1 MDFSKDE
8 LKEAKR
14 QIDSVLHKLRETI
27 KTFKAK
33 ENAERYKSQI
43 TLAKRRV
50 KSFEIAKW
58 LTCPRQHRHLKR
70 KDSIRF
76 LVSLVF
82 SNFFIYTGCRKE
94 LAPNCRIRVK
104 IYSKA
109 ARPLS
114 NLSGVSGNTLP
125 ASDNRLLH
133 GSVFG
138 YKISICTQIP
148 RSRLPPG
155 CGNAVRLTIPVLTSP
170 GSSPSAHCPGSS
182 LSGSCC

>member
-1 MDFSKDE
+1 MGSGYGENMEQKIKQDE
-8 LKEAKR
+8 IFIGQNIR
-14 QIDSVLHKLRETI
+14 RIR
-27 KTFKAK
+27 KAK
-33 ENAERYKSQI
+33 GIRQ
-43 TLAKRRV
+43 TDMV
-50 KSFEIAKW
+50 T

-94 LAPNCRIRVK
+94 LAPNCRICVK

-148 RSRLPPG
+148 RSWLPPG

-170 GSSPSAHCPGSS
+170 RSSPSAHCPSS
-182 LSGSCC
+182 PLSGSCC

>member
-1 MDFSKDE
+1 M
-8 LKEAKR
+8 AKR
-14 QIDSVLHKLRETI
+14 KDFDIEIREELSRTV
-27 KTFKAK
+27 TVKA
-33 ENAERYKSQI
+33 ETLGDAINQVMDQYK
-43 TLAKRRV
+43 RG
-50 KSFEIAKW
+50 EIV
-58 LTCPRQHRHLKR
+58 TCPRQHRHLKR

-94 LAPNCRIRVK
+94 LAPNCRICVK

-148 RSRLPPG
+148 RSWLPPG

-170 GSSPSAHCPGSS
+170 RSSPSAHCPSS
-182 LSGSCC
+182 PLSGSCC